1 MNYSD
6 FISINK
12 NFQASINLELDLG
25 NEKKIEEYIPT
36 TDICDVIKKYI
47 KTALGESK
55 DYSTT
60 LVGPYGK
67 GKSFLLLVLNFLL
80 GKNKDTKTWERL
92 VNKIKKVD
100 SELFDMLQD
109 IKSRNISLIPIII
122 NSNYDNITQS
132 FQLALNEA
140 LKREKLGDIIPESV
154 YDVCLN
160 ILAKWE
166 SREDLK
172 EETLK
177 KCVEVNKINLKELKN
192 GLKNLSPLAYKQ
204 FENLYNCLNVIWLS
218 IL

>member
-67 GKSFLLLVLNFLL
+67 GKSFLLLVLTFLL
-80 GKNKDTKTWERL
+80 GKNKDTKTWGRL

-100 SELFDMLQD
+100 SELFGMLQD
-109 IKSRNISLIPIII
+109 NG
-122 NSNYDNITQS
+122 
-132 FQLALNEA
+132 
-140 LKREKLGDIIPESV
+140 GDDI
-154 YDVCLN
+154 
-160 ILAKWE
+160 
-166 SREDLK
+166 
-172 EETLK
+172 
-177 KCVEVNKINLKELKN
+177 
-192 GLKNLSPLAYKQ
+192 
-204 FENLYNCLNVIWLS
+204 
-218 IL
+218 